1 MFKGFNKII
10 YQMAQFAFIGNQILI
25 ADKLERLTA
34 PSASLK
40 VKISFNPWLKPMFCN
55 G

>member
-1 MFKGFNKII
+1 
-10 YQMAQFAFIGNQILI
+10 MAQFAFIGNQILI

-40 VKISFNPWLKPMFCN
+40 VEISFNPWPKPMFCI